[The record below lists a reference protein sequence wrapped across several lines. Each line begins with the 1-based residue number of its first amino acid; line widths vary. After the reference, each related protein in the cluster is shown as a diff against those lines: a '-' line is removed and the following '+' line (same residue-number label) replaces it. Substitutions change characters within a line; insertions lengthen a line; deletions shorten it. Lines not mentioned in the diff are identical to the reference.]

1 MIKQYKIYLN
11 CYRFLFIFSI
21 IINFLFLYNIILF
34 DNIENLFRTI
44 LLTISILITIFFNL
58 YLYLTKNKKHF
69 TIIYIIFIIYII
81 ILIIISYNLKSIY
94 IKINKI
100 SINKTLYSSSIVTLK
115 DNYNEDIMNID
126 KIGIISN
133 KKYIDGYIIPLEI
146 IDNNNLDVELV
157 YYSDYISMINDLLN
171 KKIEYIFLPTNYKTR
186 FDDIN
191 VDELK
196 IIYSQRK
203 EIKYEIDNK
212 KDLESFTIL
221 LMGVDSTDNN
231 IDNSFYNG
239 DALIL
244 ITFNPKKNTSTMLS
258 IPRDTYLNISC
269 MNDRRNK
276 ITHSAWFDDDCII
289 STINNSFNININYY
303 IKINFKG
310 LVNLV
315 DNLGGIVVDVPY
327 SFCESNSNRLWGM
340 NTIYVEKG
348 IQQLDGEQALAFARN
363 RHPWPEFCGDKWT
376 NYYSNDIIRGE
387 NQKKVIK
394 SIVEKVKTI
403 KSFESFRQILD
414 TISENILT
422 NINTN
427 NILSFYKMGK
437 NINNINIQK
446 LFLNGYDE
454 YIYDYDFINNTG
466 TNLTLYNYIPYKESI
481 DELSKVMND
490 NLDGKLIITNE
501 TIGDLEGTKYID
513 IMPSFIGKTYYE
525 AQEFCDQHNIK
536 LIINYVSGTD
546 IGYITNQSINELTD
560 LDYVDTLTIDVVN
573 NIELEKEISKIDTS
587 NNSSNNKIEKNTGE
601 NNINYDL
608 DPIIKEIFN

>member
-69 TIIYIIFIIYII
+69 TIIYIILIIYII

-191 VDELK
+191 VDKLK

>member
-191 VDELK
+191 VDKLK